1 MHLNARESREIVLA
15 LELFWKD
22 TWTSN
27 SISQPG
33 LRPSTATTKQQYNPQ
48 QTAHSTIFS
57 TAPPRKPPPEQPSPS
72 DWESYTLP
80 SANRKQT
87 ETWLRLSETWDQWP
101 GFASTWEGVRHL
113 GKGGAGSADLFR
125 KIGCAEDTE
134 GMPAY
139 VVVKQAERSD
149 EDLLRESV
157 LLQLFVERKTPHVL
171 RIYRGYHEG
180 EGVPPR
186 NTGGMFEVGREN
198 FRNRQKRVASRIY
211 LEFCEKGDLERW
223 TTEYIEKDGIVIEE
237 KVIWDM
243 FECLARACMMLEHGF
258 EASEARGGQ
267 RWIPMCHLDLKP
279 ANILISN
286 KDSNHDEI
294 GIFKMADFGLSAH
307 VPRDPQDPGWLAHV
321 ADHMTVGWGAPEQF
335 FPQMSNR
342 SYSTPANV
350 FRDSC
355 NRLLC
360 DDEAANSDW
369 PGHGRDNYSTSVP
382 RGDFVLANLLE
393 QYTYE
398 SSQPVTNYWPERG
411 AVPRG
416 IPGYEDS
423 KDLLKYYPTHQ
434 SIAAAKERE
443 ERFLE
448 SFWVT
453 APEISAASSVAF
465 GNPFSSGTDLDSSSS
480 TFSFGEQSS
489 TFQSSDSVPF
499 KSDNN
504 PSGSS
509 NSGGGFIFGK

>member
-237 KVIWDM
+237 KVIWDIG
-243 FECLARACMMLEHGF
+243 GF
-258 EASEARGGQ
+258 PCAI
-267 RWIPMCHLDLKP
+267 WISSRQ
-279 ANILISN
+279 I
-286 KDSNHDEI
+286 
-294 GIFKMADFGLSAH
+294 MADFGLSAH